1 MNPPKIDLNKIPKI
15 DLKKVYELEK
25 DPDRVKEIMVRW
37 AKKSLND
44 PNLPW
49 ENTMQN
55 AAEELG
61 LNKAE
66 LATLIYANKPFDDLA
81 YALGIYENWRR
92 AKFEREKYIKKF
104 GLEKLAKER
113 EKMKKKRVKP

>member
-1 MNPPKIDLNKIPKI
+1 MNPPKI

-25 DPDRVKEIMVRW
+25 DPERIKEIMVRW

-44 PNLPW
+44 HSLPW
-49 ENTMQN
+49 EKAMQN

-81 YALGIYENWRR
+81 YALGIYETWRM
-92 AKFEREKYIKKF
+92 AKFERDRVIKEF

-113 EKMKKKRVKP
+113 ERMKKKKEKS